1 MLKIED
7 HRSLQS
13 PPVPSGFALWN
24 LGFRPFYLLASS
36 FAALS
41 ALLWVGQYAGLFPAI
56 YVRSAAWHG
65 HEMLYGYTMA
75 VVAGFL
81 LTAVRNWTAKPT
93 PTGAP
98 LIALAVLWVAGRV
111 LILTPFGVA
120 AAIVN
125 AAFPIAVGIAIGIP
139 IVQSR
144 NRRNYFFI
152 ALLLLLGIAV
162 LAFHLSHLGMLDWPE
177 RASLQ
182 VGLDVVLFVLAVMG
196 GRVIPMFTSN
206 GIPGVEATRHPWVE
220 KFALGGVLALLVAD
234 MVQAP
239 AAVIA
244 VLAID
249 RCRCPRCATLPLAA
263 LAHVQDAAGL
273 GSPPGLWLDRRL
285 PRVARARRNRR
296 SERTARRPRADDR
309 GHRRHDDRHDDA
321 HCPRAYW
328 ANAES
333 GRLRSGVLPA
343 GRARRGDQGLRRPH
357 GARTLSVDGGRLRPL
372 LVRRLRDCMPYG
384 TGRCCRG
391 QGSTARQGS
400 RRPRSAAASRSAA

>member
-41 ALLWVGQYAGLFPAI
+41 ALLWIGQYAGLFPAI

-220 KFALGGVLALLVAD
+220 KFALGGVLALLGTDV
-234 MVQAP
+234 VQAP
-239 AAVIA
+239 PTVIA
-244 VLAID
+244 VLAMIVAGAHAV
-249 RCRCPRCATLPLAA
+249 RLYLWQPWRTFKAPLVWVLHLAYGWIVVYLVLRALAA
-263 LAHVQDAAGL
+263 IGVVSELLAVHALTVGAIG
-273 GSPPGLWLDRRL
+273 GMTIGMMT
-285 PRVARARRNRR
+285 
-296 SERTARRPRADDR
+296 RTARGHTGRMLRADGYEVVCYLLVALAAVIRVFGGLMVPGHYRWTVVFSGLCWSAAFGLYAIRYWAVLSRPRID
-309 GHRRHDDRHDDA
+309 GK
-321 HCPRAYW
+321 
-328 ANAES
+328 
-333 GRLRSGVLPA
+333 A
-343 GRARRGDQGLRRPH
+343 G
-357 GARTLSVDGGRLRPL
+357 
-372 LVRRLRDCMPYG
+372 
-384 TGRCCRG
+384 
-391 QGSTARQGS
+391 
-400 RRPRSAAASRSAA
+400 